1 MCNQNISKEKPCLYC
16 EKLFTFKKK
25 SARFCCLRC
34 QQLNMKSKKIVN
46 EDGMVS
52 CIICG
57 LKANCLTSHITRMH
71 DMSIEEYKTQY
82 NSPIRSEKY
91 LKEQSSRISG
101 DKNPAYQH
109 GGKFSALSDKF
120 IYASTTDK
128 SAVAAKISK
137 ANKEN
142 GNTTSTMA
150 YWLKL
155 GYTQDQATIKL
166 SERQTT
172 FSLDICITKHGL
184 VEGTRKWNE
193 RQKKWQKSINSK
205 PIEEIERINR
215 AKMCNGRGYSKIS
228 QLLFV
233 KIYESVKEKYSNP
246 YFATC
251 KDGVVVDIESDNHY
265 EWFHIASNGIK
276 LFFDFY
282 IHETKSIIE
291 FDGDYWHGEKRGNK
305 KRDADRDAI
314 LIKEGFRILH
324 IRERDYKADP
334 IKIVKDCVE
343 FLNG

>member
-1 MCNQNISKEKPCLYC
+1 MCNQNTFKEKPCLYC
-16 EKLFTFKKK
+16 KKLFTFKKK
-25 SARFCCLRC
+25 FAKFCCLRC
-34 QQLNMKSKKIVN
+34 QQLNMKSKRIVN

-52 CIICG
+52 CTICG

-71 DMSIEEYKTQY
+71 NMSIEEYKTQY

-142 GNTTSTMA
+142 GNTSSTLL
-150 YWLKL
+150 YWTKQ
-155 GYTQDQATIKL
+155 GYTEAEAKEKL
-166 SERQTT
+166 SQRQTT
-172 FSLDICITKHGL
+172 FSLDICIQKYGK
-184 VEGTRKWNE
+184 VEGTKKWNE
-193 RQKKWQKSINSK
+193 RQKKWLTNYKKTNF
-205 PIEEIERINR
+205 
-215 AKMCNGRGYSKIS
+215 SKIS
-228 QLLFV
+228 QILFWEV
-233 KIYESVKEKYSNP
+233 FRGLKTKSDI
-246 YFATC
+246 YFATLL
-251 KDGVVVDIESDNHY
+251 
-265 EWFHIASNGIK
+265 NGNEDKSGANNEYVLMMEPKSIK
-276 LFFDFY
+276 PDFY
-282 IHETKSIIE
+282 HEPSKSIIE

-305 KRDADRDAI
+305 KRDADRDAT